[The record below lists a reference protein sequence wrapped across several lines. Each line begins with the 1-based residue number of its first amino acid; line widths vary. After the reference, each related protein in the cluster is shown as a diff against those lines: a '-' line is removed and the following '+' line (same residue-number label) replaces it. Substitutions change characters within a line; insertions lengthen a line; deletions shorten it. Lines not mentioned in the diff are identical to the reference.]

1 MIQKIAGAIEA
12 HRWFHENWASA
23 NASVI
28 HSSKAIISVC
38 WGSWEYLRT
47 WDKKFS
53 KWPMFVF
60 QSKEREVLERDEFG
74 KVGWTQILKVCSHS
88 KECGILLRGMMRS
101 TLHFIKPLW
110 IEKTAGKTSL
120 EVICNQDNKCWRREI
135 SRNYIWIKYVIKPQK
150 MNWDYQVSN
159 LLKRF
164 EWPLPHDHNILHIQN
179 LIVKTW
185 PYSDFRWENLR
196 LLLLIIIY
204 WALTTCQTLY

>member
-1 MIQKIAGAIEA
+1 MKPDVA
-12 HRWFHENWASA
+12 ENLPWRVKRKLAFRVEEGTIGSGEWGWLCNPETRQGVSCYDA
-23 NASVI
+23 E
-28 HSSKAIISVC
+28 ISI
-38 WGSWEYLRT
+38 
-47 WDKKFS
+47 D
-53 KWPMFVF
+53 
-60 QSKEREVLERDEFG
+60 
-74 KVGWTQILKVCSHS
+74 
-88 KECGILLRGMMRS
+88 RS

-150 MNWDYQVSN
+150 MNCDYQVSN